1 MRRTKLSDRSM
12 PDYTHGEE
20 VANMVT
26 HIVGGA
32 FGIAATALCVIMAA
46 LHHNVMGVV
55 TGAIYGATLI
65 ELYTMSSVYHGLSPR
80 LFGKRVLRVL
90 DHCSVYFLI
99 AGTYT
104 PIALCSVRSINTA
117 LGWVL
122 FGVVWGVAA
131 LGMTFTAID
140 LESNKKFE
148 MICYIGLGWC
158 VVLTLRQVIAAITWR
173 GFILLLAGGLAYTL
187 GAVLYGLGK
196 KHRYFHSV
204 FHLFVLA
211 GSVLQFFCIL
221 LYVM

>member
-221 LYVM
+221 LHVM

>member
-32 FGIAATALCVIMAA
+32 FGIAATVLCVIMAA

>member
-1 MRRTKLSDRSM
+1 MRRTKLSDRPM

-32 FGIAATALCVIMAA
+32 FGIAATVLCVIMAA
-46 LHHNVMGVV
+46 IHRNVMGVI

-65 ELYTMSSVYHGLSPR
+65 ELYTMSSVYHGLSPK

-104 PIALCSVRSINTA
+104 PIALCAVRSINTA

-122 FGVVWGVAA
+122 FGVVWAVAA
-131 LGMTFTAID
+131 LGITFTAID

-187 GAVLYGLGK
+187 GAVLYGIGK
-196 KHRYFHSV
+196 KHRYFHSI
-204 FHLFVLA
+204 FHVFVLA
-211 GSVLQFFCIL
+211 GSVLQFFCVL

>member
-32 FGIAATALCVIMAA
+32 FGITATVLCVIMAA

-122 FGVVWGVAA
+122 FGIVWGVAA

>member
-122 FGVVWGVAA
+122 FGIVWGVAA

>member
-32 FGIAATALCVIMAA
+32 FGIAATVLCVIMAA

-158 VVLTLRQVIAAITWR
+158 VVLTLRQVIAAITWQ

>member
-80 LFGKRVLRVL
+80 LFGKQVLRVL

-158 VVLTLRQVIAAITWR
+158 VVLTLRQVIAAITWQ